1 MIENTTLSTAELARL
16 FGWPSQALSSRM
28 TRSTGR
34 ARGKRM
40 ATTKPKS
47 KMKPTMAKP
56 KADDVRDGSGKAP
69 RQFIPGKGRFVRT
82 DDRKDK
88 PS

>member
-1 MIENTTLSTAELARL
+1 
-16 FGWPSQALSSRM
+16 
-28 TRSTGR
+28 
-34 ARGKRM
+34 M